1 MSLAIKNNPL
11 IDKALQI
18 LKIRELNFFMLLS
31 VNYKIWNI
39 QDSQNDASGI

>member
-18 LKIRELNFFMLLS
+18 LKIVLNLFMLLS
-31 VNYKIWNI
+31 ANY
-39 QDSQNDASGI
+39 